1 MKQPQK
7 ESHKVPQKQP
17 PKIMV
22 IDDDEGIL
30 EALDTLLREEGYR
43 TEVST
48 KNGEYIEQALQGEL
62 PDLIILDILL
72 SGHDGREIC
81 KMLKSA
87 ERTKHIPVML
97 ISAHIK
103 GEVTAIE
110 AGADA
115 FLAKPFD
122 LDEMLD
128 KVAKLL

>member
-1 MKQPQK
+1 MKQP
-7 ESHKVPQKQP
+7 PR
-17 PKIMV
+17 ILV

-30 EALDTLLREEGYR
+30 DALDTVLTEEGYR

-48 KNGEYIEQALQGEL
+48 KNGEFVERALQQGL
-62 PDLIILDILL
+62 PDLIILDVLL

-81 KMLKSA
+81 KKLKSD
-87 ERTKHIPVML
+87 EHTRHIPVLL

-103 GEVTAIE
+103 GEATAIE

-122 LDEMLD
+122 IDEMLD

>member
-1 MKQPQK
+1 MKEAPEAHKQP
-7 ESHKVPQKQP
+7 S
-17 PKIMV
+17 KILV
-22 IDDDEGIL
+22 IDDDEAIL
-30 EALDTLLREEGYR
+30 EALDTILQEEGYR

-48 KNGEYIEQALQGEL
+48 KNGEYVERALQREL

-81 KMLKSA
+81 KRLKSD
-87 ERTKHIPVML
+87 EQTRHIPVML
-97 ISAHIK
+97 ISAHIR
-103 GEVTAIE
+103 GEATAIE

-122 LDEMLD
+122 IGEMLD

>member
-1 MKQPQK
+1 M
-7 ESHKVPQKQP
+7 KQP
-17 PKIMV
+17 PKILV
-22 IDDDEGIL
+22 IDDDLGIL
-30 EALDTLLREEGYR
+30 EALDALLQEEGYR

-48 KNGEYIEQALQGEL
+48 KNGEYVEASIEREL

-81 KMLKSA
+81 KRLKSD
-87 ERTKHIPVML
+87 ERTRHIPVML

-103 GEVTAIE
+103 GEASAME

-122 LDEMLD
+122 ISDLLD
-128 KVAKLL
+128 KVAELL